1 LFFLWREITAI
12 NMKHNLSLL
21 VVLFTISM
29 LNLGFTTKEA
39 TIDRPW
45 QVKLYIKN
53 YGYLAKELSQQTKI
67 PAPLILAVAGL
78 ESGWGR
84 SELAKSANNHFGIKA
99 KKEWRGM
106 SYCKNTLEYGNYY
119 PDQPYMAQQC
129 FRKYFYIRESY
140 QDFGSYIQSKHY
152 YRQLLYYPSWNYRAW
167 AEGMQ
172 RNGYATDPEYAK
184 KVLSMIWRYQLDQ
197 I

>member
-1 LFFLWREITAI
+1 
-12 NMKHNLSLL
+12 
-21 VVLFTISM
+21 
-29 LNLGFTTKEA
+29 
-39 TIDRPW
+39 
-45 QVKLYIKN
+45 
-53 YGYLAKELSQQTKI
+53 
-67 PAPLILAVAGL
+67 
-78 ESGWGR
+78 
-84 SELAKSANNHFGIKA
+84 
-99 KKEWRGM
+99 M

-140 QDFGSYIQSKHY
+140 QDFGLFIQSKHY

-167 AEGMQ
+167 AEVMQ
-172 RNGYATDPEYAK
+172 RNGYATDPEYAN

>member
-1 LFFLWREITAI
+1 MKQNIKAATLLLLFAWIQF
-12 NMKHNLSLL
+12 
-21 VVLFTISM
+21 
-29 LNLGFTTKEA
+29 GFTTEI
-39 TIDRPW
+39 TSHPRPW
-45 QVKLYIKN
+45 QVRSYVKN
-53 YGYLAKELSQQTKI
+53 YAYLAKELSVQTKI

-84 SELAKSANNHFGIKA
+84 SELAKSANNHFGIKI
-99 KKEWRGM
+99 KKDWYGM

-119 PDQPYMAQQC
+119 PDQPYLAQQC
-129 FRKYFYIRESY
+129 FKKYSYIRESY
-140 QDFGSYIQSKHY
+140 QDFGRYIQSKPY

-172 RNGYATDPEYAK
+172 RNGYATDPEYAN
-184 KVLSMIWRYQLDQ
+184 KVLRMIWRYQLDQ